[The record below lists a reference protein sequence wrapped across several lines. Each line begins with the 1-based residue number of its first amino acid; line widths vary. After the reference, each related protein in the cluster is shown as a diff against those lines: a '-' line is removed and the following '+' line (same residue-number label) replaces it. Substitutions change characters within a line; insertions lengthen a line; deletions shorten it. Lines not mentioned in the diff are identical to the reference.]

1 MGDNMDGM
9 LSIYE
14 SIKDKTGSELTAMFP
29 TAYQSVETQIEKEQI
44 YGIFRDCASQ
54 ISEGAAKSIDT
65 VHRALVKAEKAD
77 ALAVKR
83 DEAFE
88 RANAQPQW
96 LDLDRNGVPLDTMNN
111 YLRIMLT
118 DSHYKGYRYNVLKAS
133 PEIDMSDPV
142 KGIVKIRAWED
153 ADEAESQ
160 RYIEEK
166 YGMYSDQKHKK
177 ALLLMFRER
186 EYNPVM
192 EIVENLPP
200 WDGEERIKNF
210 LIRWMG
216 CDDTP
221 YVQEVSRLIFAG
233 GINRLYNPGC
243 KFDDVPVLVGVRQG
257 EGKSTIIK
265 WLAIN
270 DDFCS
275 EVTQFDGNV
284 AVEQLEGSWI
294 CEISEMLA
302 MNKTSEQEAVKAFIT
317 RQVDK
322 YRKPYAR
329 NPSCLPRRV
338 IFIGST
344 NQNRFLKDKTGNRR
358 WYPVKVN
365 MSGYDLYDMEEECRD
380 YILKC
385 WAEARDKLKQGK
397 MPCFANKYLIAEYRE
412 AQESAMED
420 DWRVDAILDYLSGLK
435 VGDKVCTRQLF
446 REALP
451 MDGDQI
457 KDPSKRDS
465 HEIGLIMDKQP
476 NWKRC
481 GESTWINSTYK
492 SQKGWVKIKEDS
504 KTKDQNADNKEVE
517 IPF

>member
-1 MGDNMDGM
+1 MDENTDGM
-9 LSIYE
+9 LAIYE
-14 SIKDKTGSELTAMFP
+14 VAKTKTASELIAQFP
-29 TAYQSVETQIEKEQI
+29 EMYNSVLPVQKEQI
-44 YGIFRDCASQ
+44 YGIFRDCASK
-54 ISEGAAKSIDT
+54 ISNGAAKSIDAIYK
-65 VHRALVKAEKAD
+65 ALVNAEKAD
-77 ALAVKR
+77 EKAISR
-83 DEAFE
+83 QRAFE
-88 RANAQPQW
+88 RARECPVW
-96 LDLDRNGVPLDTMNN
+96 LELDRNGLPLDTMNN
-111 YLRIMLT
+111 YLNIMLN
-118 DSHYKGYRYNVLKAS
+118 DPHYKGYRYNVLKAS

-160 RYIEEK
+160 RYIEER

-186 EYNPVM
+186 EYNPVV
-192 EIVENLPP
+192 EIVDNLPP
-200 WDGEERIKNF
+200 WDGEERIRDF
-210 LIRWMG
+210 LTKWMG

-221 YVQEVSRLIFAG
+221 YVHEVSRLIFAG

-243 KFDDVPVLVGVRQG
+243 KFDDVPVLIGTRQG
-257 EGKSTIIK
+257 EGKSTIIR
-265 WLAIN
+265 WLAIH
-270 DDFCS
+270 DDFS
-275 EVTQFDGNV
+275 AEVTQFEGNQ
-284 AVEQLEGSWI
+284 AVEQLEGAWV

-302 MNKTSEQEAVKAFIT
+302 MNKSNEQEAVKAFIT

-358 WYPVKVN
+358 WYPVRVN
-365 MSGYDLYDMEEECRD
+365 MSGYDLYDMEEECRA
-380 YILKC
+380 YILQC
-385 WAEARDKLKQGK
+385 WAEARDKFRKGE
-397 MPCFANKYLIAEYRE
+397 MPNFANKFLIADYRE

-420 DWRVDAILDYLSGLK
+420 DWRVGAISDYLSK
-435 VGDKVCTRQLF
+435 FNVGDKVCVRQVF

-451 MDGDQI
+451 MEGDTI

-465 HEIGLIMDKQP
+465 HEIGLIMDKQQ
-476 NWKRC
+476 NWKRSV
-481 GESTWINSTYK
+481 GSVWINSTYG
-492 SQKGWVKIKEDS
+492 SQKGWVKVKEDFKRVDEES
-504 KTKDQNADNKEVE
+504 TGEVE